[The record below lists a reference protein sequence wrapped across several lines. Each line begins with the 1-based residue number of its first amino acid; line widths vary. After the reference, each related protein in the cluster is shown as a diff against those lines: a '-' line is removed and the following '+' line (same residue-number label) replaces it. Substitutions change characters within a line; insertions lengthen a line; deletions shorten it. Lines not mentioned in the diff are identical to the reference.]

1 MGRVVLINPVLDSQ
15 LVYVMMQLPPAV
27 DTANWQVAQGISL
40 SR

>member
-1 MGRVVLINPVLDSQ
+1 MVKVVLINPVLDSQ
-15 LVYVMMQLPPAV
+15 LVYVMQLPPAV